1 MSILSV
7 ARKALRDGSD
17 ETSTGAATPAADL
30 VNIRARDDA
39 IAACLRRIAEGDYEV
54 VLPAG
59 DDPLSQAVGA
69 LLQRLSGN
77 ASRNLDR
84 MVDLSIQGSET
95 AMSSAYL
102 LSSTREI
109 DQRTQA
115 LASAS
120 EEMVASI
127 GQIRATAQAAATE
140 ATEMQISA
148 DRGMTTANS
157 ASAAMGRVSTTA
169 ELASAK
175 ITALSEA
182 SEAIGSI
189 VGSIDAIARQTNLL
203 ALNATIEAARAGEA
217 GRGFAVVATEVK
229 SLSQQTSNATV
240 DIRSRIDRLREDIA
254 TIVAAMADCTG
265 AAVES
270 REVVNTLGE
279 AMAGVS
285 RRVTGVTDGMSE
297 IATILNQQSEAS
309 REIATGISAIAEM
322 TKNSVGQVGDISDQ
336 LDHVQSLVDSELSEL
351 SRMTFDGL
359 IERLAKADHITWKK
373 KLCDMAVGRAKLNAD
388 ELTDHHSCR
397 LGKWYYGD
405 GSLQSRNAPAFR
417 ALEKPHALVHD
428 HGKKAARLFQS
439 GDLAG
444 AIAEI
449 ECVGDASKDVL
460 RLLDDLV
467 K

>member
-1 MSILSV
+1 MSFLSS
-7 ARKALRDGSD
+7 ASKSMRSAEGRS
-17 ETSTGAATPAADL
+17 AADSALASEL
-30 VNIRARDDA
+30 VKIQARDEA
-39 IAACLRRIAEGDYEV
+39 LAACLDRIAEGHYDGKPPECDS
-54 VLPAG
+54 PIAC
-59 DDPLSQAVGA
+59 AIA
-69 LLQRLSGN
+69 RLLQHLSGG
-77 ASRNLDR
+77 ASRDLDR

-95 AMSSAYL
+95 AMSAAYM

-127 GQIRATAQAAATE
+127 GQIRATAEAAATE
-140 ATEMQISA
+140 ASEMRHSA
-148 DRGMTTANS
+148 ERGLTTASS
-157 ASAAMGRVSTTA
+157 AASAMGRVSSTA
-169 ELASAK
+169 ELASQK

-254 TIVAAMADCTG
+254 TIVTAMADCTN

-270 REVVNTLGE
+270 RGVVNTLGD
-279 AMAGVS
+279 AMSSVS
-285 RRVTGVTDGMSE
+285 DRVSGVTNGMSE
-297 IATILNQQSEAS
+297 IASILNQQSEAS
-309 REIATGISAIAEM
+309 REIATGISSIAEM
-322 TKNSVGQVGDISDQ
+322 TKRSVGQVNDISNQ
-336 LDHVQSLVDSELSEL
+336 LDKVQALVGDELTELSHM
-351 SRMTFDGL
+351 SFDNQ
-359 IERLAKADHITWKK
+359 IERLAKADHIGWKK
-373 KLCDMAVGRAKLNAD
+373 RLCDMAVGRAKLNAD

-397 LGKWYYGD
+397 LGKWYYGE
-405 GSLQSRNAPAFR
+405 GSQHSRNNPAFR

-444 AIAEI
+444 ALAEI
-449 ECVGDASKDVL
+449 EHVGEASKDVL

>member
-1 MSILSV
+1 MSFLSS
-7 ARKALRDGSD
+7 ASRTKRSELTGRSAGDAASAD
-17 ETSTGAATPAADL
+17 EL
-30 VNIRARDDA
+30 VKLKARDEA
-39 IAACLRRIAEGDYEV
+39 LAACLDRIAEGHYDGEPPSCESPISCAIAR
-54 VLPAG
+54 L
-59 DDPLSQAVGA
+59 Q
-69 LLQRLSGN
+69 QRLAEL
-77 ASRNLDR
+77 ASRDLDR
-84 MVDLSIQGSET
+84 MVNLSIEGSET
-95 AMSSAYL
+95 AVSTAHL

-127 GQIRATAQAAATE
+127 GQIRTTAQSAAAAATE
-140 ATEMQISA
+140 MRESA
-148 DRGMTTANS
+148 NRGMSTASS
-157 ASAAMGRVSTTA
+157 ASSAMGRVSATA
-169 ELASAK
+169 ELASEK

-189 VGSIDAIARQTNLL
+189 VSSIDAIARQTNLL

-240 DIRSRIDRLREDIA
+240 DIRSRIDKLREDIA
-254 TIVAAMADCTG
+254 TIVAAMADCTS

-270 REVVNTLGE
+270 RGVVNTLGE

-285 RRVTGVTDGMSE
+285 ERVSGVTDGMSE
-297 IATILNQQSEAS
+297 IASILNQQSEAS
-309 REIATGISAIAEM
+309 REIATGIASIAEM
-322 TKNSVGQVGDISDQ
+322 TKRSVGQVNDISNQ
-336 LDHVQSLVDSELSEL
+336 LDHVQGLVGEELTELSH
-351 SRMTFDGL
+351 MTFDRQ
-359 IERLAKADHITWKK
+359 IERLAKADHVGWKK
-373 KLCDMAVGRAKLNAD
+373 RLCDMAVGRAKLNAD
-388 ELTDHHSCR
+388 ELSDHHSCR

-405 GSLQSRNAPAFR
+405 ASLPSRQHPAFK
-417 ALEKPHALVHD
+417 ALEKPHALVHE

-449 ECVGDASKDVL
+449 ENVDRASADVL
-460 RLLDDLV
+460 RLLDQLA